1 MKIVKSFTLVL
12 ISCCLFLGSG
22 FTTASADEETDA
34 IADQYNK
41 NKSNSKYKVVC
52 RKEAPIGS
60 RIKRKVCRTV
70 ASMGRSRT
78 EARRQMDRLRSSVT
92 SNPGG

>member
-1 MKIVKSFTLVL
+1 MNILKSVNLVL
-12 ISCCLFLGSG
+12 VSVCLFLGSG
-22 FTTASADEETDA
+22 FTVTYADDETDA

-41 NKSNSKYKVVC
+41 NKSKSKYKVVC

-70 ASMGRSRT
+70 ASMGRSQT
-78 EARRQMDRLRSSVT
+78 EARRQMDKLRGSV
-92 SNPGG
+92 SRNPGG